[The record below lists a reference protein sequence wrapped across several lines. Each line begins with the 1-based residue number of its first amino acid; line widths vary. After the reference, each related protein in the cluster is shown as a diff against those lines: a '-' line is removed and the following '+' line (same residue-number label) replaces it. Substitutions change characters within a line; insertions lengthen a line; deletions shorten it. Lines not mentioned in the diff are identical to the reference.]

1 MTYAHLV
8 FVSQALIKTMRHKK
22 RRLGLNR
29 FTSWQVA
36 TLKSLA
42 RNLIVYESMRT
53 TLARAKAVRPLVE
66 KLVAL
71 TKENSLSA
79 KREAFTILG
88 DHKLVSLLFNE
99 IGPRFAKRASGYTR
113 IINIARRRGD
123 DAKIVIFELTELKPK
138 VKKAKK
144 VKETKGEEV
153 KESTEAVPE
162 EAVEGKKV
170 EGHEAALKEKP
181 PVTKKPSKKF
191 LGGIRNIFKKER
203 DSL

>member
-1 MTYAHLV
+1 
-8 FVSQALIKTMRHKK
+8 MRHKK
-22 RRLGLNR
+22 RRLKLNR
-29 FTSWQVA
+29 FTSWQEA

-53 TLARAKAVRPLVE
+53 TLARAKAVRPLAE

-71 TKENSLSA
+71 AKENSLSA
-79 KREAFTILG
+79 KREAFTVLG
-88 DHKLVSLLFNE
+88 DHKLVSLLFSE

-113 IINIARRRGD
+113 IINLERRRGD

-138 VKKAKK
+138 VKKVKK
-144 VKETKGEEV
+144 VKETKGGEV
-153 KESTEAVPE
+153 KASTEAVPE
-162 EAVEGKKV
+162 EAVEEKKV
-170 EGHEAALKEKP
+170 ETQEAALKEKP
-181 PVTKKPSKKF
+181 PVIKKPAKKF